1 MQTNINQKQKSLGA
15 KAAISLGSNLGESP
29 IILEKALQTL
39 EQTSGIIIENIS
51 NWYETVPVGPAQPN
65 YINGCAL
72 LQTQLSPLNLLKTLL
87 EIETKFGRVRA
98 ERWGARILDLDLI
111 LYENLILNTP
121 QLQIPHPRMS
131 ERAFVLVPLAEI
143 APNWREPVTGKTITE
158 LLKKI
163 DTSGIIKKIE
173 LNPET

>member
-1 MQTNINQKQKSLGA
+1 MQTKHEPPPA

-29 IILEKALQTL
+29 TILEKALQTL

-65 YINGCAL
+65 YINGCAI
-72 LQTQLSPLNLLKTLL
+72 LQTELSPENLLSILL
-87 EIETKFGRVRA
+87 EIEIKFGRVRA
-98 ERWGARILDLDLI
+98 ERWGARTLDLDLI

-131 ERAFVLVPLAEI
+131 ERAFVLLPLAEI
-143 APNWREPVTGKTITE
+143 APNWIEPVTGKTIAE

-163 DTSGIIKKIE
+163 DISGILKKIE
-173 LNPET
+173 LKPKT